1 MGVRQTKHKH
11 EREIQMTASQIKV
24 TVYYTGTYG
33 DAVDAIAA
41 SAGASCS
48 QNVDRAN
55 SDGTGTAVLL
65 VDADQLDYL
74 TDMLEENE
82 TIESYKVFH

>member
-1 MGVRQTKHKH
+1 
-11 EREIQMTASQIKV
+11 MTASQIKV
-24 TVYYTGTYG
+24 NVYYTGTYG
-33 DAVDAIAA
+33 DSVDAIAT

-48 QNVDRAN
+48 QSVDMVN

-74 TDMLEENE
+74 TDMLEECKG
-82 TIESYKVFH
+82 IESYKVFK